1 MAQQAN
7 VGELLSMLDS
17 PMLSV
22 RDDVTAVFKEN
33 LNSGELGPTLVAPLP
48 VRSGSP
54 GDQNPTEKWRFLPSP
69 WRPNN
74 HQ

>member
-7 VGELLSMLDS
+7 IGELLSMLDS

-33 LNSGELGPTLVAPLP
+33 LNSGKQNRTLVSLSANQTGL
-48 VRSGSP
+48 
-54 GDQNPTEKWRFLPSP
+54 T
-69 WRPNN
+69 
-74 HQ
+74 

>member
-7 VGELLSMLDS
+7 IGELLSMLDS

-33 LNSGELGPTLVAPLP
+33 LTSGEQAHMF
-48 VRSGSP
+48 
-54 GDQNPTEKWRFLPSP
+54 RFACLLIG
-69 WRPNN
+69 RD
-74 HQ
+74 